1 MNPLLLLLLQC
12 LKLLSK
18 RLIYKLFLE
27 GKTSTGICKH
37 LEHLGI
43 RSPSGRSRWSE
54 STVTSILQ
62 NEKYKGDALLQ
73 KTFTVDFLTKK
84 TKVNEGEVP
93 QYYVENNHE
102 AIITPIEFDMVQ
114 AEIARRKQ
122 LGRNYSGSGIFASK
136 LICGDCGG
144 FYGQKV
150 WHSNDPY
157 RKVIW
162 HCNSKFKGKKKCHT
176 PTLDTESIQKMFV
189 TAYNILVG
197 NLNGLIEDCEEM
209 CAVVGNHDELD
220 SEIERL
226 NDEIQVVAELVA
238 GCIKENASMRQSKDA
253 YQKKYDGLVKRYE
266 KAVSKLKEKTAE
278 RDRRSE
284 RERAIRIFI
293 SALKKQ
299 PLAVKEWD
307 EELWISLLE
316 TATVHR
322 DKRIS
327 FLFKN
332 GTSIEVEAE

>member
-1 MNPLLLLLLQC
+1 M
-12 LKLLSK
+12 
-18 RLIYKLFLE
+18 
-27 GKTSTGICKH
+27 
-37 LEHLGI
+37 
-43 RSPSGRSRWSE
+43 
-54 STVTSILQ
+54 
-62 NEKYKGDALLQ
+62 
-73 KTFTVDFLTKK
+73 DFLTKK
-84 TKVNEGEVP
+84 TKVNEGDVP

-136 LICGDCGG
+136 LICGGCGG

-157 RKVIW
+157 RKTIW
-162 HCNSKFKGKKKCHT
+162 RCNSKFKSKKKCNT

-209 CAVVGNHDELD
+209 CAVVGNYDELD
-220 SEIERL
+220 AEIEML

-238 GCIKENASMRQSKDA
+238 RCIKENASSRQPQDA

-266 KAVSKLKEKTAE
+266 KAVGKLKEKTAE
-278 RDRRSE
+278 RDRRAE

-316 TATVHR
+316 TATVHW
-322 DKRIS
+322 DKRIT

-332 GTSIEVEAE
+332 GTSIEVEA